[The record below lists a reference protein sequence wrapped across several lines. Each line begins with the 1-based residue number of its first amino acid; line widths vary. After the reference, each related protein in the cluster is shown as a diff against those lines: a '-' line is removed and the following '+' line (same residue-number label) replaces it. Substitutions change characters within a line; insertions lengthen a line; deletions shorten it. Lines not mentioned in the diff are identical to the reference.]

1 MFQNAVFNIQNLQLL
16 RFAVQNM
23 HGFQEFMFVLFR
35 PPSCLPWNKVICEVG
50 SVRTYCACILVDK
63 YADSYWSCFVAMI
76 VALVARW
83 VLSKSQVHGKS
94 CRGLVVAVMRKAT
107 TLALAVRPKSD
118 VDVT

>member
-50 SVRTYCACILVDK
+50 SVRTYCAAYLSTNTLTVTG
-63 YADSYWSCFVAMI
+63 
-76 VALVARW
+76 R
-83 VLSKSQVHGKS
+83 VL
-94 CRGLVVAVMRKAT
+94 
-107 TLALAVRPKSD
+107 
-118 VDVT
+118 